1 MGRPLRV
8 GLFSPYFGATYG
20 GGEKY
25 LALAARAVQDRWP
38 AVQVDLIGSVPA
50 DAERYALRLGLD
62 LSGLRLVATNRQVT
76 KAHRLL
82 NRASFLRP
90 LRNRVV
96 GAQASRLTR
105 EYDVFIAMA
114 YVIPVRNQ
122 AARGAILCQ
131 FPYPLGSDS
140 DLTGYQLV
148 ICQSQY
154 VRKWVLQRW
163 RREATVVYPPVEIPA
178 EEPDWQAKRNSILSV
193 GRFAAGGHDKRQD
206 AMVAAFK
213 RLCDAGLTGWRLHL
227 AGSVHQDA
235 HHAGHFE
242 VIERASA
249 GYPVTLHP
257 DILQEGLQ
265 RLYREASI
273 YWHSAGLG
281 VDEEADPAALEH
293 FGMTTVEAMGHG
305 AVPVVIGRGGQSE
318 IVRDGIDGFLWLDP
332 RHLID
337 LTSKLVGDS
346 ALRRRLGESARERSH
361 LFSREVFALRLTE
374 ALEPLL
380 ADRG

>member
-1 MGRPLRV
+1 MTVWDQIAWAPICIGLTAV
-8 GLFSPYFGATYG
+8 GLVASWLLWRRKGPARGLRAGAWS
-20 GGEKY
+20 
-25 LALAARAVQDRWP
+25 LLPLAAYLTGGIV
-38 AVQVDLIGSVPA
+38 LIG
-50 DAERYALRLGLD
+50 R
-62 LSGLRLVATNRQVT
+62 
-76 KAHRLL
+76 
-82 NRASFLRP
+82 
-90 LRNRVV
+90 
-96 GAQASRLTR
+96 
-105 EYDVFIAMA
+105 I
-114 YVIPVRNQ
+114 
-122 AARGAILCQ
+122 
-131 FPYPLGSDS
+131 GS
-140 DLTGYQLV
+140 
-148 ICQSQY
+148 
-154 VRKWVLQRW
+154 
-163 RREATVVYPPVEIPA
+163 A
-178 EEPDWQAKRNSILSV
+178 V